1 MLKFIKHHMT
11 SMDSIEIYPII
22 SLLIFFI
29 FFSILIVYTVKMDKG
44 FIKEMEETP
53 LEDMPTPKSLIK

>member
-11 SMDSIEIYPII
+11 SMDNIEIYPII

-29 FFSILIVYTVKMDKG
+29 FFTVLIIYTFRMDKS

-53 LEDMPTPKSLIK
+53 LEDMPTPKSLIS